1 MGKRVTIQDIAD
13 ELGLSRN
20 TVSKALNN
28 SEGLAEA
35 TRTRI
40 IQKAMEMG
48 YKQFAF
54 THTIIERQALGDQL
68 TIAVGEKRNEKDY
81 TNFFDCIIWGKYGE
95 VMQKYLQKGQKVA
108 LAGSLH
114 YSSWND
120 PKTGYTKSR
129 VEVYVRDIDTMGP
142 PPARDATEYA
152 SGQQMPIAA
161 APPQVPA
168 PEVYDEDIPF

>member
-1 MGKRVTIQDIAD
+1 MSNINRV
-13 ELGLSRN
+13 ELSGNL
-20 TVSKALNN
+20 
-28 SEGLAEA
+28 
-35 TRTRI
+35 TRDPELKVTQGGTPVLRF
-40 IQKAMEMG
+40 G
-48 YKQFAF
+48 
-54 THTIIERQALGDQL
+54 
-68 TIAVGEKRNEKDY
+68 IAVGEKRNEKDY

-129 VEVYVRDIDTMGP
+129 VEVYVREIDTMGP
-142 PPARDATEYA
+142 PPVRDATEYA